1 CYRGRARDG
10 WRPVPTARLNS
21 GHRGRTLQ
29 TPAASNEWSPGAG
42 SSWLIRYSCR
52 PHAAH
57 GMVGRIVVGTPEDA
71 LWMQESYY
79 QSTRVSGMPG
89 SFPKLS
95 RLLANRGAQPT
106 R

>member
-1 CYRGRARDG
+1 
-10 WRPVPTARLNS
+10 
-21 GHRGRTLQ
+21 
-29 TPAASNEWSPGAG
+29 
-42 SSWLIRYSCR
+42 
-52 PHAAH
+52 
-57 GMVGRIVVGTPEDA
+57 MVGRIVVGTPEDA

-89 SFPKLS
+89 SFPELS